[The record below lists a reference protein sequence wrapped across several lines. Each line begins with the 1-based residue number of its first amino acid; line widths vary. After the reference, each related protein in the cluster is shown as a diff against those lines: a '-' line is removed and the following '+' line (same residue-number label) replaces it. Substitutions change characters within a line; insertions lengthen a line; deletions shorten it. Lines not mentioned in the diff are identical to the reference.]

1 MMNLLFDPTSRLLGD
16 MIQGTALRHR
26 VLAANLANAET
37 PGYQAQEVQFSAV
50 LEEAHRREPG
60 TVGGVPRMQAS
71 VIPDGDAV
79 VRRDGSTVDLDRQM
93 TKLAHNTG
101 WHNAMLQILA
111 GRFATLKSA
120 IRDRG

>member
-1 MMNLLFDPTSRLLGD
+1 MQILFDRTSQLLGQ

-37 PGYQAQEVQFSAV
+37 PGYQAQDVTFSSVLDEAQRRAPAEAPPTPTIKAAAV
-50 LEEAHRREPG
+50 NDTESLA
-60 TVGGVPRMQAS
+60 
-71 VIPDGDAV
+71 
-79 VRRDGSTVDLDRQM
+79 RRDGNTVDLDRQM
-93 TKLAHNTG
+93 VKLAQNTQ

-111 GRFATLKSA
+111 GRLATVRSA

>member
-1 MMNLLFDPTSRLLGD
+1 MFDPTSQLLSE

-37 PGYQAQEVQFSAV
+37 PGYQAQDVSFSAV
-50 LEEAHRREPG
+50 LDEAQHQG
-60 TVGGVPRMQAS
+60 TTTGAPATRVQPTV
-71 VIPDGDAV
+71 VPDGEAL

-93 TKLAHNTG
+93 VKLAQNTN

-111 GRFATLKSA
+111 GRFATLKTA